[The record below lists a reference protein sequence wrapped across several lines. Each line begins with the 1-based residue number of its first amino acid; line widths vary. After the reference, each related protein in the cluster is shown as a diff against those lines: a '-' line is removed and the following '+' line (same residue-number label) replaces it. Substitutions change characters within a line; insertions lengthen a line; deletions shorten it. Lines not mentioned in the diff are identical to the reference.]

1 MAITPWLLP
10 SMLAVVLWGGSMF
23 LPKLAVRTLPPL
35 HLTVYSAVSFSLA
48 ALVMLAFYGFHI
60 DFNPQGV
67 LLAVAVGFLG
77 TIAQILFIVAIRYGS
92 MTYGTVVTSLY
103 PVVATLLA
111 FFVLDEKLT
120 VRQGA
125 GIALG
130 ICSLIL
136 IVAAGDDKAK
146 V

>member
-1 MAITPWLLP
+1 MSTAPWLLL
-10 SMLAVVLWGGSMF
+10 SLVSVVLWGGSMF

-35 HLTVYSAVSFSLA
+35 HLTVYSTIFFSLA
-48 ALVMLAFYGFHI
+48 ALLMMAFHGFEL

-67 LLAVAVGFLG
+67 LLAVTVGVLG
-77 TIAQILFIVAIRYGS
+77 TIAQILFVLAIRYGS
-92 MTYGTVVTSLY
+92 MTYGTVITSLY

-111 FFVLDEKLT
+111 FFVLHEELT
-120 VRQGA
+120 MRQAA
-125 GIALG
+125 GIVLG

-146 V
+146 E